1 MKLRAGFRGP
11 LARVE
16 RRVVACHRC
25 PRLVEYLAAI
35 RGGHP
40 DWWCRPVPA
49 FGDPRARIV
58 LLGLAPGRAGSN
70 RTGRM
75 VTGDASGRF
84 LFRALHAL
92 GLASR
97 PDGSD
102 PRDGLRLR
110 DVFITA
116 VVRCAPPG
124 NKPRPDEIRRC
135 SGFAREEVT
144 LLPRARVVVALGRI
158 AHDGWLRLA
167 GERPGPFPF
176 SHGAVHALPGRPVLV
191 DSYHPSRQ
199 NTQTGR
205 LTMPMFLAALRT
217 AVRLAARGGARL
229 SSRE

>member
-1 MKLRAGFRGP
+1 MGATAGFSPP
-11 LARVE
+11 LAALQ
-16 RRVVACHRC
+16 RRIVACRRC
-25 PRLVEYLAAI
+25 PRLVRYLGSI
-35 RGGHP
+35 RRDHP

-58 LLGLAPGRAGSN
+58 LLGLAPGRGGSN

-75 VTGDASGRF
+75 FTGDASGRF
-84 LFRALHAL
+84 LFRALHRL
-92 GLASR
+92 GLASQ

-102 PRDGLRLR
+102 PNDALRLR

-135 SGFAREEVT
+135 SRFAAEEVA
-144 LLPRARVVVALGRI
+144 LLPNVRVVVALGRI
-158 AHDGWLRLA
+158 AHDGWLRLV
-167 GERPGPFPF
+167 GETPARFPF
-176 SHGAVHALPGRPVLV
+176 RHGAVHGIPGGPPLV

-217 AVRLAARGGARL
+217 AVRLAGLGGARL
-229 SSRE
+229 SSRS